1 MDMTLLKQPS
11 AWLPIG
17 MSLAGLGLVVGHAA
31 VYGIVHEADEGAAAH
46 IFQILMAVQLPFLGY
61 FAVKWLPKAPGRAVR
76 VMGLQALAITAAFAS
91 VYWLT

>member
-1 MDMTLLKQPS
+1 MDMTLLKHPS

-17 MSLAGLGLVVGHAA
+17 MSLAGLALVVGHAA
-31 VYGIVHEADEGAAAH
+31 VYGIVHEADE
-46 IFQILMAVQLPFLGY
+46 
-61 FAVKWLPKAPGRAVR
+61 APGRAVR